1 MLTDWWDV
9 SDRPT
14 STPWSCRAFIIFHKD
29 NTDNCKLQKF
39 FYNSTDK
46 NIMMTIFCGLLFLS
60 TAFSELEVKYF
71 FKSRFMRK
79 DSCFHSC
86 VITEPASDWSFTVIW
101 PDPTHRKLHRDKN
114 IHKRKCISSNFQVF
128 YRLSQILLPLQSQ
141 YRIYIIIAVIIIS
154 KFGRMPCSFVS
165 LSVNKTWSEAWV
177 LSQLLER

>member
-1 MLTDWWDV
+1 MLNLKYSPVLTDWWDV

-79 DSCFHSC
+79 DSCFHRLRHHW
-86 VITEPASDWSFTVIW
+86 ASIRLKLHSHMTQS
-101 PDPTHRKLHRDKN
+101 HAKKLHRDKN
-114 IHKRKCISSNFQVF
+114 IQRKCIRSNF
-128 YRLSQILLPLQSQ
+128 
-141 YRIYIIIAVIIIS
+141 IIS
-154 KFGRMPCSFVS
+154 IF
-165 LSVNKTWSEAWV
+165 
-177 LSQLLER
+177 